1 MKNEAPLNSKTPL
14 WFKQWHEAH
23 YRPLRNT
30 VKSNSRWIYL
40 IIAAVVAA
48 GVAGNG
54 SLDAVGKIIQAF
66 AGG

>member
-1 MKNEAPLNSKTPL
+1 MTKEAPLDGKTPN
-14 WFKQWHEAH
+14 WFKQWHEAQFV
-23 YRPLRNT
+23 PLKGT

-40 IIAAVVAA
+40 IIAAVIAA

-54 SLDAVGKIIQAF
+54 NLDAIGKIVQLF

>member
-1 MKNEAPLNSKTPL
+1 MKDAPLNSKTPL

-23 YRPLRNT
+23 YKPLKSI

-40 IIAAVVAA
+40 IVAAVVAA
-48 GVAGNG
+48 GIAGNG
-54 SLDAVGKIIQAF
+54 NLDALGRVVQAF